1 MSGEFVQVS
10 GNGGDG
16 IRIGAHAVNTTVWG
30 DAGIYGNGANGIA
43 VLGTGTVIRGSYGLQ
58 IGQTS
63 RTTPRPN
70 QGFGIFVD
78 GATTQGFISN
88 FANNSTGLVLER
100 NLFYWTAPE
109 ARLFSVG
116 ALSQDVIHIDNNLYY
131 AGGGDVLLGSGESF
145 AKWQERGFDTHS
157 VIDDPLFVNP
167 KADDYSLKPGSPALK
182 LGFEPIDASKIGL
195 LTKREL
201 ALEPVGGGR

>member
-1 MSGEFVQVS
+1 VFLS
-10 GNGGDG
+10 
-16 IRIGAHAVNTTVWG
+16 W
-30 DAGIYGNGANGIA
+30 GIYLDSFAGGYDVNHNLVARNHHGGIM
-43 VLGTGTVIRGSYGLQ
+43 LQ
-58 IGQTS
+58 GGKDNHIW
-63 RTTPRPN
+63 N
-70 QGFGIFVD
+70 NIFVD